1 MMQDHWDGVALDE
14 DTHRPLITD
23 WGRQRV
29 TGGVTLGI
37 RCPIAAELR
46 LNYEKYFYDAGAIPD
61 PSERDKAVVELMV
74 RF

>member
-1 MMQDHWDGVALDE
+1 M
-14 DTHRPLITD
+14 RIRID